1 MHIKKALGETKY
13 LSFFIKDDGL
23 SEKYNEI
30 WEKLKILSKKNLIV
44 KRYIMKKI

>member
-1 MHIKKALGETKY
+1 MHIKKTLGETKY

-30 WEKLKILSKKNLIV
+30 
-44 KRYIMKKI
+44 

>member
-13 LSFFIKDDGL
+13 LSFFITDDGL

-30 WEKLKILSKKNLIV
+30 WEQVKILSKKNLIV
-44 KRYIMKKI
+44 KR